1 MPRAWT
7 HLTAIAAHRPIPLV
21 AEVPKVWR
29 DHVELISG
37 QAGPTHMGD
46 GVAERGRVWWRSW
59 EVGYDP
65 ADPVDFAVM
74 ATREAVFPLH
84 GLDIWFD

>member
-1 MPRAWT
+1 
-7 HLTAIAAHRPIPLV
+7 
-21 AEVPKVWR
+21 
-29 DHVELISG
+29 
-37 QAGPTHMGD
+37 
-46 GVAERGRVWWRSW
+46 VAERGRVWWRSW

-74 ATREAVFPLH
+74 ATREAVFPHH